1 MYATA
6 YKTQLEILRKKLDS
20 KDSSKLYFL
29 TLQADGS
36 ILNTQTKTVY
46 KNWDDVEK
54 ELGTIIWDENETGT
68 ATMIFD
74 DIVEQGEG
82 DTFEDTGRKDA

>member
-1 MYATA
+1 MYTTS
-6 YKTQLEILRKKLDS
+6 YKAQLEMLRKKLDS

-74 DIVEQGEG
+74 DVTEQGEG
-82 DTFEDTGRKDA
+82 DMFEDNG